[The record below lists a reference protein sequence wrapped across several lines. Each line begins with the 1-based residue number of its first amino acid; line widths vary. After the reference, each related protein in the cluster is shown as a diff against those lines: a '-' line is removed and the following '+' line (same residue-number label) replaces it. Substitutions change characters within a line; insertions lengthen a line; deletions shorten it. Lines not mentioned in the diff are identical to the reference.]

1 MLLQSNF
8 YNIKSFAVEEQNIQ
22 AIININPAHDIFKG
36 HFPEQPVVP
45 GVCMIQIIKEL
56 TSQHVTTALQ
66 LNSAAQVKFLQLLV
80 PEAGQDIQVQISIK
94 IADEEG
100 TYSIAAS
107 LSQSGSK
114 AIMKMNG
121 RFATAIH

>member
-1 MLLQSNF
+1 
-8 YNIKSFAVEEQNIQ
+8 
-22 AIININPAHDIFKG
+22 
-36 HFPEQPVVP
+36 
-45 GVCMIQIIKEL
+45 MIQIIKEL

-66 LNSAAQVKFLQLLV
+66 LNSAATVKFLQLLV

>member
-1 MLLQSNF
+1 
-8 YNIKSFAVEEQNIQ
+8 
-22 AIININPAHDIFKG
+22 
-36 HFPEQPVVP
+36 
-45 GVCMIQIIKEL
+45 MIQIIKEL

-94 IADEEG
+94 TADEEG

-107 LSQSGSK
+107 LLQTGK

-121 RFATAIH
+121 RFATAMQ

>member
-8 YNIKSFAVEEQNIQ
+8 YNIKSFAAEEQNIQ
-22 AIININPAHDIFKG
+22 AIININPAHGIFKG
-36 HFPEQPVVP
+36 HFPGQPVVP

-94 IADEEG
+94 NADEEG

-107 LSQSGSK
+107 LSQSGK